1 MSQCPCTSADTPVRV
16 QLAHAEMVRTSQQ
29 AVKWILHLLYLR
41 VIAQELERGLDTIL
55 DVYDN
60 SAGQEHGDV
69 QGPSAPQPAAAKKK
83 APRPSKKPRGAGSSQ
98 GRAPCYV

>member
-1 MSQCPCTSADTPVRV
+1 MRLVR
-16 QLAHAEMVRTSQQ
+16 AEMVRTVSRQCSECR
-29 AVKWILHLLYLR
+29 LFE
-41 VIAQELERGLDTIL
+41 VIKGCAFAQELERGLDTIL

-60 SAGQEHGDV
+60 SVGQEHGDV

-98 GRAPCYV
+98 GQALRCI